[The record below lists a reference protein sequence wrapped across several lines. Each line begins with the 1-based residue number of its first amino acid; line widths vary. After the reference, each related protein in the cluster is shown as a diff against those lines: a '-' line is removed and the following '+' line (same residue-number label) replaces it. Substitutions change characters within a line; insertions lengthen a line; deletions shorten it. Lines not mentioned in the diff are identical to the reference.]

1 MWPFKRKVK
10 QRRLEVRKKI
20 SADGPSRWRRF
31 RQSGGVVSALLVGVF
46 YITALIMDVW
56 PVDPRPYRL
65 GQYVP
70 VDILARVNFQVLP
83 QERLE
88 EQVRLARSAAPA
100 RFRAD
105 EAGIDEIISVL
116 KALPRQL
123 GTTTQP
129 AKLDEDVRKRF
140 ALTQENLPAWQRCAV
155 GEGGKEFAER
165 LQGLGTALGQ
175 TVVVPAEEYQ
185 EQLTR
190 RAGQVL
196 LVRGR
201 MQKRRD
207 KTDMISQKDDRGIE
221 AAAARLAEGFEDVGI
236 AGSVKAF
243 LAGELAKRPLYG
255 YDAAGTLKDM
265 EAAAKAVRDSP
276 PEEAYDHYVPGQI
289 LVPRGATGG
298 KPKVGLT
305 KDELD
310 LLANE
315 HKAGV
320 ARRGLWRTGVK
331 TVGRAILLLL
341 PVALLCAY
349 IVRYEGR
356 IVTNHW
362 RGLAI
367 TVVMLLML
375 AVNKAMVSV
384 LQWNPHAAVL
394 VVVMISLVMT
404 ITYDQR
410 FAMVIAA
417 LLAVLVTLQLRGD
430 FGMLVVLLSGVMPC
444 VFLLHEVRTRSK
456 LIEISAIASGVVFVA
471 LCAGAWYAQM
481 PWRFVLMDGLWAV
494 GFAVLAGFLVQ
505 GILPLIERAFGIS
518 TSMTLLEW
526 CDASKPLLRR
536 LAMQAPGTYNHS
548 LQLGAIC
555 EAAAEA
561 IGARGLLVRVGA
573 YYHDIGK
580 TNKPEYFIENQSPV
594 PSKHD
599 KLSPAMS
606 RLIITAHVKDGLEMV
621 REYKLPPVLR
631 EFIAT
636 HHGTTLVQYFYDV
649 ASRQRKDDTDRG
661 PDEVEFRYPGP
672 KPSSKEAAILM
683 LADAAESSVRS
694 MEDPTPGRIENQVH
708 TMVNRRLMD
717 GQLDQCDLTLRQVN
731 RIETSLVKSL
741 CGIYHSRI
749 AYPTPPG
756 EEPSAAERPRA
767 NGNQNAKG
775 KGKCNQDDDTMQ
787 QDQQDRQA

>member
-10 QRRLEVRKKI
+10 QRRLEVRKSI
-20 SADGPSRWRRF
+20 PADGPSRWQRF

-46 YITALIMDVW
+46 YVAALIMDVW
-56 PVDPRPYRL
+56 PVDPLPYRL

-70 VDILARVNFQVLP
+70 ADILARVKFQVSP

-88 EQVRLARSAAPA
+88 EQVRLARSATPA

-105 EAGIDEIISVL
+105 EARIDEIISDL
-116 KALPRQL
+116 KALPGQL
-123 GTTTQP
+123 GATTQP
-129 AKLDEDVRKRF
+129 AKLDQAVRERF
-140 ALTQENLPAWQRCAV
+140 ALTQENLAAWRRCAA

-165 LQGLGTALGQ
+165 LQRLGAALGK

-185 EQLTR
+185 AQLTR

-196 LVRGR
+196 LLRGR
-201 MQKRRD
+201 MQKRLD
-207 KTDMISQKDDRGIE
+207 TADMISQKDGRGIE
-221 AAAARLAEGFEDVGI
+221 AAAARLAEGLEDAGI

-243 LAGELAKRPLYG
+243 LTGELAKRPLYH
-255 YDAAGTLKDM
+255 YDAAGTLKDQ
-265 EAAAKAVRDSP
+265 EAAAKAVRDNP

-289 LVPRGATGG
+289 LVARGATGG
-298 KPKVGLT
+298 KPKGGLS
-305 KDELD
+305 KDELG
-310 LLANE
+310 LLAHE
-315 HKAGV
+315 HKAWV
-320 ARRGLWRTGVK
+320 ARRGLWRTAVK

-341 PVALLCAY
+341 PVVLLCAY

-367 TVVMLLML
+367 ALAMLLML
-375 AVNKAMVSV
+375 AVSKAMVSV

-394 VVVMISLVMT
+394 AVVMISLVMT

-417 LLAVLVTLQLRGD
+417 LLGVLVTLQLRGD
-430 FGMLVVLLSGVMPC
+430 FGMLVVLLGGAMPC

-456 LIEISAIASGVVFVA
+456 LIEVSAIAAGVVFAA
-471 LCAGAWYAQM
+471 LCAGAWYAQV
-481 PWRFVLMDGLWAV
+481 PWRFVLIDGLWAV

-505 GILPLIERAFGIS
+505 GILPLIERAFGVS

-580 TNKPEYFIENQSPV
+580 TNKPEYFVENQSPV

-606 RLIITAHVKDGLEMV
+606 LLIITAHVKDGLEMA

-631 EFIAT
+631 EFVAS

-683 LADAAESSVRS
+683 LADASESSVRS

-717 GQLDQCDLTLRQVN
+717 GQLDQCDLTLRQVH

-767 NGNQNAKG
+767 DGNQNAKG
-775 KGKCNQDDDTMQ
+775 NQDDNTKQ
-787 QDQQDRQA
+787 QDQQNRQG